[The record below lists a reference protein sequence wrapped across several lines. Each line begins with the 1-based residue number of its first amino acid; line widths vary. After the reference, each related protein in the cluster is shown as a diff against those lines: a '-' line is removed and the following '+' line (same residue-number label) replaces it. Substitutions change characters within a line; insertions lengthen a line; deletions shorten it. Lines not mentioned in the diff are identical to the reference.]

1 MDSVVKMKSLPFD
14 ATQLDIIQFFET
26 FKLKPNGVQLVVR
39 SDNKPTGEAFV
50 DFESHEEAGRAM
62 REKDH
67 KVFHEKFGDRYV
79 RLIQVRRHP
88 QGASGAAAT
97 LFLPPLPPPT
107 AHLTGP
113 GHMLCV
119 GMLQHVQSPSKYAQG
134 GWNCV
139 DCCSCSQPGVCS
151 LLYWLT
157 AAHTPSPPASC
168 CWCAP
173 PRCRAR
179 RCRRPCRCALAARAS
194 SR

>member
-79 RLIQVRRHP
+79 RLIQVRRQRP
-88 QGASGAAAT
+88 APGSPCAAAPLVFAASYALHLT
-97 LFLPPLPPPT
+97 RRAPIHTAACTVAQQHAQRGLGLLPLHHTCTAAPLHNALPPL
-107 AHLTGP
+107 L
-113 GHMLCV
+113 
-119 GMLQHVQSPSKYAQG
+119 
-134 GWNCV
+134 
-139 DCCSCSQPGVCS
+139 
-151 LLYWLT
+151 
-157 AAHTPSPPASC
+157 PPA
-168 CWCAP
+168 
-173 PRCRAR
+173 PRCPAR
-179 RCRRPCRCALAARAS
+179 RCRPPCPCALAARAS
-194 SR
+194 